1 MADPRPPER
10 SLEWAE
16 FVRVSR
22 TASAHRN
29 RGFLLVG
36 AALIIAFSAFDLL
49 IDPISGTVLR
59 ERLFNNAIILALVL
73 SAAAA
78 LSVPAV
84 QQKVFATLFVLVV
97 CVLVGQAYLLGVVSP
112 SPSRLAF
119 HFLAILVLTML
130 AIQWFW
136 QWQLAV
142 SAVVILLYGLV
153 VPFDH
158 RDFAFFSLGL
168 CGSTVLA
175 TTLAYVFVRWRF
187 QQFAIE
193 RRLSEANQ
201 AALEQ
206 ADRLAAKNAE
216 LTDLVYVLSHD
227 LRAPLI
233 NLEGFAQSLEVA
245 VGQLDHLLLPETAE
259 DGKRLADA
267 KQEVGES
274 LHFIRQ
280 AVDRMNVLVGGILQ
294 LSRLD
299 SKPPRLA
306 LVDLGELVQSV
317 LATFQYQLSQ
327 RHIRV
332 NVGALPTV
340 VGDPVRL
347 GQVVSNL
354 IDNAIKY
361 MKPDGPAQID
371 VSGEQLPEMD
381 VVSVR
386 DSGVGIRPEDQAKV
400 FRLFARLGNNGTPGD
415 GIGLA
420 TVKKIVEQSGGTITV
435 ESEPGQGSVFRFTVP
450 RWVQ

>member
-1 MADPRPPER
+1 MAATGAPER
-10 SLEWAE
+10 SLEWTE
-16 FVRVSR
+16 FVRDSR
-22 TASAHRN
+22 TASALRN
-29 RGFLLVG
+29 RGLLLVG

-59 ERLFNNAIILALVL
+59 DRLFNNAIILVLVL

-142 SAVVILLYGLV
+142 CAVVILLYGLV

-158 RDFAFFSLGL
+158 PDFAFFSLGL

-175 TTLAYVFVRWRF
+175 TTLAYVFVGWRF
-187 QQFAIE
+187 QQFVTE
-193 RRLSEANQ
+193 RRLSDANQ
-201 AALEQ
+201 EALEQ

-233 NLEGFAQSLEVA
+233 NLEGFAQSLELA
-245 VGQLDHLLLPETAE
+245 VGQLDELVPDTAE
-259 DGKRLADA
+259 DGARLADV
-267 KQEVGES
+267 KHEVSES

-280 AVDRMNVLVGGILQ
+280 GVDRMAVLVGGILE

-299 SKPPRLA
+299 SKPPRMSR
-306 LVDLGELVQSV
+306 VDLGELVQSV

-332 NVGALPTV
+332 HVGQLPTV
-340 VGDPVRL
+340 VGDPMRL

-361 MKPDGPAQID
+361 MKPEGPAQID
-371 VSGEQLPEMD
+371 VSSEHRPEMD

-386 DSGVGIRPEDQAKV
+386 DSGVGIRPEDQVKI
-400 FRLFARLGNNGTPGD
+400 FRLFARLGNNGPPGD

-420 TVKKIVEQSGGTITV
+420 MVKKIVEQRGGTITV
-435 ESEPGQGSVFRFTVP
+435 DSEPGQGSVFRFSIP
-450 RWVQ
+450 DCDQ